1 MTPVEKQIAAL
12 EEKIARERARLS
24 DAKARA
30 VAENRKRDT
39 RRKIL
44 YGAAYLSGLETLSE
58 RQREQSLERVHAQ
71 IRNQRDREFLGLSIA
86 IDERT
91 IETDSVAQIS

>member
-1 MTPVEKQIAAL
+1 MSSIEKQIAAL

-44 YGAAYLSGLETLSE
+44 YGAAYLSGLATLSE

-71 IRNQRDREFLGLSIA
+71 IRKQRDREFLGL
-86 IDERT
+86 
-91 IETDSVAQIS
+91 